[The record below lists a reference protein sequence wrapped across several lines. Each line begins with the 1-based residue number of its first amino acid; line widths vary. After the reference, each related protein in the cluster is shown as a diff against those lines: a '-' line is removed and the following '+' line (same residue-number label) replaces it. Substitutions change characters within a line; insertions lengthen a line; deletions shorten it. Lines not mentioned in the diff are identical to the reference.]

1 MPEVSAK
8 PGIKLFIYF
17 TFTIVSKEIEPWY
30 LFISHIQ
37 PHGKTYYP
45 NLHKLPPLPIICEH
59 LL

>member
-30 LFISHIQ
+30 FVHFPYSTLWQDILSQ
-37 PHGKTYYP
+37 PP
-45 NLHKLPPLPIICEH
+45 
-59 LL
+59 